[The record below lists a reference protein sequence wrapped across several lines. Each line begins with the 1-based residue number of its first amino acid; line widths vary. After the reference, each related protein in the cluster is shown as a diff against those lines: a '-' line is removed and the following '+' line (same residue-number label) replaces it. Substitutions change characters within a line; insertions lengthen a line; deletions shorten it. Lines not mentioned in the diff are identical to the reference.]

1 MNKSDLE
8 KILKKNKIPKQLYS
22 LPGGLPNECY
32 CIGKKEKWEVY
43 YSERGL
49 KTQLVYF
56 NTEEAA
62 CEYFLKLIRKAAL

>member
-8 KILKKNKIPKQLYS
+8 KILKKNKIPKQSYS
-22 LPGGLPNECY
+22 LSGGLPNECY

-62 CEYFLKLIRKAAL
+62 CEYFLKLIQKAAL